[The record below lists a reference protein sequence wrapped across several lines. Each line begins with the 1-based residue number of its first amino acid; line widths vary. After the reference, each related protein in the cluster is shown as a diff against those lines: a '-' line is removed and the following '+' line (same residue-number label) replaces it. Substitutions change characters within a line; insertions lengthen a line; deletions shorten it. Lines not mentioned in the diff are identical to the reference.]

1 MFRSAL
7 SRRASPLVK
16 SFIPQTKPT
25 FLFRNMSAVKTSHVP
40 NEDLTA
46 SKLFDVS
53 HVVAV
58 VTGGGTGIGLMI
70 AQALQ
75 SNGAKVY
82 ITGRREDALDAV
94 VKQYSTGPGSIHA
107 LPGDITKKEECI
119 KLAEEV
125 GKKESK
131 GIHLLVNN
139 AGIARDDHT
148 KFSSAGQ
155 PDMKSADSISQHMLK
170 SEVSDWQDTFETNL
184 TAQFFMSAAFLPLL
198 GKGRDVTPGYTSSI
212 VNITSISGLMKGSS
226 NGQFAYATSKAG
238 FVHLTRMLA
247 TTLAETKIRVNQI
260 APGIF
265 PSEMT
270 TGESDESQ
278 KSELSSELSNPAGR
292 GGGDADM
299 AATILYLVGKGGMFL
314 NNQLIHPEGGQLLVA
329 PAAI

>member
-1 MFRSAL
+1 
-7 SRRASPLVK
+7 
-16 SFIPQTKPT
+16 
-25 FLFRNMSAVKTSHVP
+25 MSAVKTSHLP
-40 NEDLTA
+40 NEDLQA

-53 HVVAV
+53 HIVAV

-70 AQALQ
+70 AQTLQ

-82 ITGRREDALDAV
+82 ITGRRQEALDAV
-94 VKQYSTGPGSIHA
+94 VEQYSKGPGSIHA

-119 KLAEEV
+119 RLADEV
-125 GKKESK
+125 SKQESK

-148 KFSSAGQ
+148 KFSAAGK
-155 PDMKSADSISQHMLK
+155 PDTKSAESIAQHMLK
-170 SEVSDWQDTFETNL
+170 SEVDDWQDTFLTNI

-198 GKGRDVTPGYTSSI
+198 SKGRDVTPGYTSSI
-212 VNITSISGLMKGSS
+212 VNVTSISGLMKGSS

-238 FVHLTRMLA
+238 LIHLTRMLA
-247 TTLAETKIRVNQI
+247 STLAETKVRVNQI

-270 TGESDESQ
+270 TGESDETQ
-278 KSELSSELSNPAGR
+278 KSELSSEISNPAGR

-299 AATILYLVGKGGMFL
+299 AATILYLVGKGGLFL
-314 NNQLIHPEGGQLLVA
+314 NNQLLHPDGGQMLIA